1 MTDKN
6 QGEQCPNSQAQSE
19 RQKRESR
26 LAEALRAN
34 LHRRKAQKRGRHAS
48 DIAAAGKDKENSNG

>member
-1 MTDKN
+1 MTEKN
-6 QGEQCPNSQAQSE
+6 QGKQRLNPQAETE

-34 LHRRKAQKRGRHAS
+34 LHRRKVQKRGRHS
-48 DIAAAGKDKENSNG
+48 GVSGVAGKDKESENG